1 MIEEGLLLDG
11 APTVQ
16 EILTR
21 WPRAAYVFM
30 SLRTACVGCQMARF
44 CTLDDV
50 AANYRLDRDSLVE
63 ALRQEQGPT
72 HIAKGV
78 QI

>member
-11 APTVQ
+11 APTVL

-21 WPRAAYVFM
+21 WPHAAHVLI

-50 AANYRLDRDSLVE
+50 AANYRLNRDSLVE
-63 ALRQEQGPT
+63 ALRQEQRPASM
-72 HIAKGV
+72 AKGV